1 MVPGYKWAEGLRGG
15 VEVVLTCDKPNI
27 SWTTGKTLERAENC
41 CKAGCNGL
49 PGSLACV
56 LIVFK
61 FNLKN

>member
-1 MVPGYKWAEGLRGG
+1 M
-15 VEVVLTCDKPNI
+15 EVVLTCDKPNI

-41 CKAGCNGL
+41 CKAGRKDL

-61 FNLKN
+61 FKNMCGIVGIHNFLHVC